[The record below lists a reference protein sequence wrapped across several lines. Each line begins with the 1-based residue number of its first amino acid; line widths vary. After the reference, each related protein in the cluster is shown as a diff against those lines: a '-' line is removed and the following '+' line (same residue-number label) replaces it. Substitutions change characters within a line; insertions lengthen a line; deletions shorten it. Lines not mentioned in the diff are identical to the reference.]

1 MVAYTYKIEIALN
14 KYIVGGSYATPVKAR
29 KALLDEYISKYRKK
43 YPHAEL
49 LIEGKDYNGR
59 VDYAVS
65 LKKWVFINES
75 SGSVNFLNRDGS
87 LGKKFSQRD
96 WDKILG

>member
-1 MVAYTYKIEIALN
+1 MTYTYKIEIAIN
-14 KYIVGGSYATPVKAR
+14 KYIAGGPYATPVKAR

-49 LIEGKDYNGR
+49 LIEGKNYDGR

-65 LKKWVFINES
+65 LKKWVFINQS

-96 WDKILG
+96 WDKVLG